1 VGTMLA
7 AGTRQL
13 LFERST
19 PYKVMEGQLLSVMAD
34 SSSISAVRAARGGDE
49 PQLGIDGVEVAHARS
64 VDPRGGVSR

>member
-1 VGTMLA
+1 LA

-34 SSSISAVRAARGGDE
+34 SSSISAVLGIGPPSSRIVRRAA
-49 PQLGIDGVEVAHARS
+49 VMSRS
-64 VDPRGGVSR
+64 SESMVSRSRTRGA